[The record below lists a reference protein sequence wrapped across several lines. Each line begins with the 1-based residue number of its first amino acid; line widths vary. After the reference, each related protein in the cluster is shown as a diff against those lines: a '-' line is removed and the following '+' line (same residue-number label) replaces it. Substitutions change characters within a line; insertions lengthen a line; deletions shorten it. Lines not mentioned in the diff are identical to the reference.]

1 MPILILEDID
11 FPFRG
16 NEEGEV
22 VKLNVA
28 AAGDDWMAKLRDGTA
43 TPGGSTPRGLRIASI
58 GPKSKPSDSEDVSSP
73 TAMFR
78 HLARPRLPKR
88 NGNYPAN

>member
-22 VKLNVA
+22 VKQALNVS
-28 AAGDDWMAKLRDGTA
+28 AAGDDWMAKRRDETA
-43 TPGGSTPRGLRIASI
+43 TPGGSTPGGLRIASI

-73 TAMFR
+73 TTMFR

-88 NGNYPAN
+88 NGRHS